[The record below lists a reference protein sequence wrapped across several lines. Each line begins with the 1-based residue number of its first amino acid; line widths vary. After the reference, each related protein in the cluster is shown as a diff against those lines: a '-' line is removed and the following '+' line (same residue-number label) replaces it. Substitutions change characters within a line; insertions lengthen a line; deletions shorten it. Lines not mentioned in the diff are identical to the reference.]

1 MCVCVCFAYYIRDK
15 ELEIKPQFVILK
27 ANLVSITIISIN
39 CNNYWIISLCSC
51 MSLVWRKLTK
61 LPTFIVGHL
70 DFMVAFMIM
79 TIYDYEHIPN
89 CIFIMKEMQ

>member
-39 CNNYWIISLCSC
+39 CNNY
-51 MSLVWRKLTK
+51 
-61 LPTFIVGHL
+61 
-70 DFMVAFMIM
+70 
-79 TIYDYEHIPN
+79 
-89 CIFIMKEMQ
+89 